1 MVDGNGGWLRRP
13 TSLGGAKLPPVHNI
27 RVARARNELLWC
39 GIPVRRR
46 ARRRRRRGRMSSY
59 DEALLVASGM
69 ALDLPS
75 DSDESDSSV
84 DDGTEFLYPAHM
96 TEAATYAVATITA
109 EKQGLP
115 GGERVF

>member
-1 MVDGNGGWLRRP
+1 
-13 TSLGGAKLPPVHNI
+13 
-27 RVARARNELLWC
+27 
-39 GIPVRRR
+39 
-46 ARRRRRRGRMSSY
+46 MSSY

-96 TEAATYAVATITA
+96 TEAATYAVATIAA

-115 GGERVF
+115 GGGRVFFFDWILLFVVSRLVPNALLPCHLTLSFLLILLAIRSEHVQHAVGVGRE